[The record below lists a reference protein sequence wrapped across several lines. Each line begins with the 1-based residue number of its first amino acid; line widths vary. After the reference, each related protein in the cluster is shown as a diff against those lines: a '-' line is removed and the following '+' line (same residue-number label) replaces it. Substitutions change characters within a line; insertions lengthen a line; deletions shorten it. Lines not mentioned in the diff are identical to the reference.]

1 MSEARNSV
9 EGMAME
15 WNARARNEMEW
26 NEVEWNGRNG
36 VEWNEMEWNGVYG
49 MERNQL
55 LKIDARSSQ
64 IRAPGLPKSV
74 PEVPGGTQIPCWE
87 HF

>member
-1 MSEARNSV
+1 
-9 EGMAME
+9 ME

-26 NEVEWNGRNG
+26 SGVEWSGRNG
-36 VEWNEMEWNGVYG
+36 VEWNEVEWNGVYG

-64 IRAPGLPKSV
+64 IRATGLPNQSRR
-74 PEVPGGTQIPCWE
+74 
-87 HF
+87 